1 MNKIFRSPVEAT
13 SIQIIGS
20 VQHLDS
26 ATILWLLNGKSF
38 QENDLQRFS
47 GRLSPSETSR
57 LTHFSRSVR
66 RRQFL
71 LGRVL
76 LRYAVA
82 AVTGHASHDF
92 SVLERLGEAPQL
104 LFSDPSYHAPNFSL
118 SHSGDWIA
126 CVISTAA
133 VLGVDIEV
141 NRPERDFDDIC
152 TVAFPEREQLWFTA
166 RPDNERSAAFYLL
179 WCLREASYKLQCNL
193 RSSPA
198 ALRLLDNH
206 SLAHFCRPGV
216 YPYQV
221 PLDDLGLTAVI
232 VSNEP
237 LSGIRKVVLTESAT
251 ISDLIT

>member
-1 MNKIFRSPVEAT
+1 LNKIFRSPVEAT
-13 SIQIIGS
+13 SIQIIDS

-38 QENDLQRFS
+38 QENDLRRFS
-47 GRLSPSETSR
+47 ARLSRSETSR
-57 LTHFSRSVR
+57 LMHFTRSVR

-76 LRYAVA
+76 LRYAVT

-92 SVLERLGEAPQL
+92 SVLERFGGPPQL

-126 CVISTAA
+126 CVVSTAA
-133 VLGVDIEV
+133 VVGVDIEV
-141 NRPERDFDDIC
+141 NRPDRAFDDIC

-179 WCLREASYKLQCNL
+179 WCVREASYKLQCNL

-206 SLAHFCRPGV
+206 SLAHFCRPGA

-221 PLDDLGLTAVI
+221 PLDDLGLTAMI

-251 ISDLIT
+251 LSDLIT

>member
-1 MNKIFRSPVEAT
+1 MEAT
-13 SIQIIGS
+13 SIQIIDS
-20 VQHLDS
+20 VQRLDS

-38 QENDLQRFS
+38 QESDLQRFS
-47 GRLSPSETSR
+47 GRLSPSEIRR
-57 LTHFSRSVR
+57 LLRFGRSER

-82 AVTGHASHDF
+82 AVTGHASDDF
-92 SVLERLGEAPQL
+92 SVLERSGEAPQL
-104 LFSDPSYHAPNFSL
+104 LLSDPSSRVPNFSL

-126 CVISTAA
+126 CVVSTAA
-133 VLGVDIEV
+133 VVGVDIEV
-141 NRPERDFDDIC
+141 NRPDRGFDDIC
-152 TVAFPEREQLWFTA
+152 TLAFPEREQLWFTA

-179 WCLREASYKLQCNL
+179 WCVREASYKLQCNL

-206 SLAHFCRPGV
+206 SLAHFCRPGA

-221 PLDDLGLTAVI
+221 PLDDLGLTAMI

-251 ISDLIT
+251 LSDLIT